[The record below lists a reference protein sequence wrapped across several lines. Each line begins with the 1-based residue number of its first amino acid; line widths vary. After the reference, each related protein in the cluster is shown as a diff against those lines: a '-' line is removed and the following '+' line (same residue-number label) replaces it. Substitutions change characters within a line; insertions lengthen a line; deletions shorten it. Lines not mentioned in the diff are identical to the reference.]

1 MINETSL
8 EISHQ
13 YKRWQVELESRYAR
27 RNRVRHIDRLL
38 NHLELLNLTE
48 SRTMPVPLRRQVRQ
62 FLDECEHPLSRRAE
76 RDLTIGDVMEAL
88 YDIQDTL
95 LLGGDDEEDDQP

>member
-8 EISHQ
+8 EISLQ
-13 YKRWQVELESRYAR
+13 YKQWQVELESRYAR
-27 RNRVRHIDRLL
+27 RNKVRHIDRLL
-38 NHLELLNLTE
+38 NDLELLNLSE
-48 SRTMPVPLRRQVRQ
+48 SPTLPVPFRRQVRQ

-76 RDLTIGDVMEAL
+76 RDLTIADVMEAL

-95 LLGGDDEEDDQP
+95 LVGGGEEEEER

>member
-8 EISHQ
+8 EISHE

-27 RNRVRHIDRLL
+27 RNKVRHIDRLL
-38 NHLELLNLTE
+38 NHLELLNLTG
-48 SRTMPVPLRRQVRQ
+48 SPVMSVSFRRQARQ

-76 RDLTIGDVMEAL
+76 RDLTISDVMEAL

-95 LLGGDDEEDDQP
+95 LLGGMDEDDDR

>member
-13 YKRWQVELESRYAR
+13 YQRWQVELESRYAR
-27 RNRVRHIDRLL
+27 RNKVRHIDRLL
-38 NHLELLNLTE
+38 NRLELLNLTE
-48 SRTMPVPLRRQVRQ
+48 APAMPVPFRRQVRQ
-62 FLDECEHPLSRRAE
+62 FLAECEHPLSRRAE
-76 RDLTIGDVMEAL
+76 RDLTVGDAMEAL

-95 LLGGDDEEDDQP
+95 LLGGTDEDDEH

>member
-1 MINETSL
+1 MINETSI
-8 EISHQ
+8 EISHE

-27 RNRVRHIDRLL
+27 RNKVRYIDRLL

-48 SRTMPVPLRRQVRQ
+48 SPTMPVPFRRQVRH

-95 LLGGDDEEDDQP
+95 LLGGDDEEDDQ